1 MNNMTT
7 PENPSSSDLVAD
19 WQTLHRVFIRPEDE
33 KSRKTLIKYMEQIL
47 FGLHEFLNTH
57 VGVTE
62 AIPLATL
69 AQSYSD
75 TTISREPEKK
85 LAEIIQDIINQI
97 APRAVNVASPYFIG
111 HMTSAIPFS
120 WFISRL
126 LPRP

>member
-75 TTISREPEKK
+75 TTISREPEKNWRK
-85 LAEIIQDIINQI
+85 SS
-97 APRAVNVASPYFIG
+97 R
-111 HMTSAIPFS
+111 TSS
-120 WFISRL
+120 TRS
-126 LPRP
+126 LPGP